1 MASEADEASPAVRRW
16 RPVATTI
23 ICLLGTGL
31 AGWLTWGHYF
41 NQKAINNSCSML
53 SSGAHG
59 LVNCGIVTTSPESVI
74 IGVPV
79 ALYGLLYFIAM
90 STVCVPRAWRHPSR
104 RLAQLRLFAVIAGMA
119 FVLYLI
125 GVEAHLRYI
134 CIFCTG
140 EHILQFALFMLVVT
154 GWDDTG
160 YAQLAG
166 EGNTV
171 EQPDVAGA
179 G

>member
-1 MASEADEASPAVRRW
+1 MASEAEVGSPAVRRW
-16 RPVATTI
+16 RQLTTTI
-23 ICLLGTGL
+23 ICLMGTGL

-41 NQKAINNSCSML
+41 DQKAINNSCSTL

-59 LVNCGIVTTSPESVI
+59 LINCGIVTTSPESI
-74 IGVPV
+74 IFGVPV

-90 STVCVPRAWRHPSR
+90 SVLCWPPVWRLPSR
-104 RLAQLRLFAVIAGMA
+104 RLAQVRLFAVIAGMG

-140 EHILQFALFMLVVT
+140 GTSSSSRSSCL
-154 GWDDTG
+154 
-160 YAQLAG
+160 
-166 EGNTV
+166 
-171 EQPDVAGA
+171 
-179 G
+179 